1 MKNKEGSKVSSSS
14 SVNTNNSGKKQLYS
28 LSSSNPHVENMN
40 DELYDQTMEYLRT
53 GNIPEKVTSTRS
65 NFIAKAKKYKINK
78 KQFLTRYG
86 KLVVRA
92 SMELKLWVENHK
104 HSGRIAC
111 WERIKKR

>member
-1 MKNKEGSKVSSSS
+1 MD
-14 SVNTNNSGKKQLYS
+14 
-28 LSSSNPHVENMN
+28 
-40 DELYDQTMEYLRT
+40 DELYDQTMDYLRT

-86 KLVVRA
+86 KLVVKA
-92 SMELKLWVENHK
+92 SMEKQMFLENHK

>member
-1 MKNKEGSKVSSSS
+1 ME
-14 SVNTNNSGKKQLYS
+14 
-28 LSSSNPHVENMN
+28 

-53 GNIPEKVTSTRS
+53 KHIPEKVTSTRS

-86 KLVVRA
+86 KLVVKA
-92 SMELKLWVENHK
+92 SMEQQMFLENHK

>member
-1 MKNKEGSKVSSSS
+1 ME
-14 SVNTNNSGKKQLYS
+14 
-28 LSSSNPHVENMN
+28 

-92 SMELKLWVENHK
+92 SMEQQMVLENHK